1 MVASI
6 CLWVPGNKSLFAREG
21 RHMAQNAKAAR
32 PAEATESHAPAAAV
46 NEYAGLDR
54 VKFFSDAVFA
64 IAITLLIL
72 NLALPSGTKQ
82 SDLAHEL
89 NSIWPEYGAFAFTF
103 LLIGLR
109 WLTHLTQFRYIRA
122 YDYTLLGLNLALL
135 SVVAFLP
142 FASRVLADYPDSRPA
157 CILYAASM
165 AVAGLISTA
174 LWYHAYHKSSLI
186 DPNLNQYLKVNLLLR
201 WATLPAFFGIAIILV
216 IIGPYL
222 WWARAVALATVLAQI
237 AITIWAKRRGHP
249 IM

>member
-1 MVASI
+1 
-6 CLWVPGNKSLFAREG
+6 
-21 RHMAQNAKAAR
+21 MAENVNAVQ
-32 PAEATESHAPAAAV
+32 PVTATDSRAPAAAV
-46 NEYAGLDR
+46 DEYAGLDR
-54 VKFFSDAVFA
+54 IKFFSDAVFA

-72 NLALPSGTKQ
+72 GIALPSHTKQ

-109 WLTHLTQFRYIRA
+109 WLTHLMQFRYIRA
-122 YDYTLLGLNLALL
+122 YDYMLLFLNLALL
-135 SVVAFLP
+135 FVVAFLP
-142 FASRVLADYPDSRPA
+142 FASRVLAAYPDSRPA

-174 LWYHAYHKSSLI
+174 LWYHAYHKTSLI
-186 DPNLNQYLKVNLLLR
+186 DADLDPYLKGNFLLR

-216 IIGPYL
+216 ILVPDL
-222 WWARAVALATVLAQI
+222 WWARAVALATLLAQI
-237 AITIWAKRRGHP
+237 AITTWAKCKGHP